1 MSRHALGHARGHR
14 STRSRDER
22 GASAVEFALVLPIL
36 VLFLF
41 GIITYGY
48 MFSVRQALTQAA
60 AEGARAA
67 AVAPAGHSSSK
78 AVQAVNSALGG
89 LNLTCGTG
97 GLVCTPV
104 EQTCDG
110 DPCMKITVD
119 YAYAAN
125 APVRFPL
132 IPLPDALSFTSSAK
146 VN

>member
-1 MSRHALGHARGHR
+1 MSRRAISRGGAHR

-22 GASAVEFALVLPIL
+22 GASAVEFALVLPL
-36 VLFLF
+36 LLLFLF

-67 AVAPAGHSSSK
+67 AVAQTGESSTD
-78 AVQAVNSALGG
+78 AVDAVNSALGG
-89 LNLTCGTG
+89 LNMRCGAA

-104 EQTCDG
+104 EETCDG
-110 DPCMKITVD
+110 EPCMRITVD
-119 YAYAAN
+119 YAYADH
-125 APVRFPL
+125 APVQFPM
-132 IPLPDALSFTSSAK
+132 IPLPAALSFTSSAR

>member
-1 MSRHALGHARGHR
+1 MSRHAMGEARGHR
-14 STRSRDER
+14 RGRSRDER

-67 AVAPAGHSSSK
+67 AVAPSGTSSAE
-78 AVQAVNSALGG
+78 AVEAVNGALGG

-97 GLVCTPV
+97 GLTCTPV
-104 EQTCDG
+104 EEACGGAQ
-110 DPCMKITVD
+110 CMRITVE

-125 APVRFPL
+125 TPVRFPL
-132 IPLPDALSFTSSAK
+132 VPLPDALSFTSSAR

>member
-1 MSRHALGHARGHR
+1 MSHRAVTHGGAPR

-22 GASAVEFALVLPIL
+22 GASAVEFALVLPLL

-67 AVAPAGHSSSK
+67 AVAQTGASSTD
-78 AVQAVNSALGG
+78 AVDAVNTALGG
-89 LNLTCGTG
+89 LNLTCGSA

-104 EQTCDG
+104 EESCDG
-110 DPCMKITVD
+110 EPCMRITVD
-119 YAYAAN
+119 YAYADN
-125 APVRFPL
+125 APVQFQL
-132 IPLPDALSFTSSAK
+132 IPLPDALRFTSSAR

>member
-1 MSRHALGHARGHR
+1 MSRHAMGESREGR
-14 STRSRDER
+14 STRTRDER

-67 AVAPAGHSSSK
+67 AVAEPGDSSTK
-78 AVQAVNSALGG
+78 AVAAVNSALGG
-89 LNLTCGTG
+89 LNLTCGSG
-97 GLVCTPV
+97 GLTCTPV
-104 EQTCDG
+104 AQTCDG
-110 DPCMKITVD
+110 DPCMAITVD

-125 APVRFPL
+125 APVQFPL